1 MEIYNLLKKQAR
13 VFADRPFF
21 YSSDQS
27 SDAISYDTL
36 QITYIEALHRV
47 NLLIAKLESININ
60 RTHRVAVALGN
71 HPNFFLTLLA
81 LNRLDVGAVPLNMD
95 QNIHEI
101 NHILTHSEASILLS
115 ADEYINTFSKLASD
129 FKNVLPVL
137 RFQSDWKDEKNLKQ
151 GVRSTTEV
159 AIVYTSGTTGA
170 PKGCILSEDY
180 FLDTGKWYENI
191 GGLLSLEKGEERILT
206 PLPTSHVNSLVF
218 SFMGVLSSGSC
229 LVQLD
234 RFHPS
239 SWWDDVRKSEAT
251 AIHYLGVMPA
261 ILLSMPS
268 KNNDYIGNQVKFG
281 FGAGV
286 EPDDHEEFENRFG
299 FPLVE
304 GWAMTETGG
313 AGCMMVSE
321 EPRHIGTRC
330 IGVPPSQ
337 LEYRIVSEIDEDV
350 RTGEDGE
357 LLVRRSGANK
367 RSGFFSGYFKDQFA
381 TSAAWAGGW
390 LRTGDIVR
398 EGNDRSLYFVDR
410 KKNIVR
416 RSGENISVSE
426 VENVLSR
433 SPIVQRCAVA
443 PVKDSLRGEEVF
455 ACVILDQNAR
465 ASLRAAQS
473 IFEFSRKYL
482 SYFKSPAYIAFV
494 DTIPVTS
501 NQKISRA
508 QTKKLSEEL
517 ILSGK
522 VYSFIALKRRGERMI
537 I

>member
-13 VFADRPFF
+13 VFADSPLF
-21 YSSDQS
+21 YLSDQS
-27 SDAISYDTL
+27 SDAVIYDNS
-36 QITYIEALHRV
+36 QITYIEALHQV
-47 NLLIAKLESININ
+47 NLLVAKLESININ
-60 RTHRVAVALGN
+60 RTHRVALALGN
-71 HPNFFLTLLA
+71 NPNFFLTLLA
-81 LNRLDVGAVPLNMD
+81 LNCLDVGVVPLNMD

-115 ADEYINTFSKLASD
+115 ADQYMNTFSKLASD

-137 RFQSDWKDEKNLKQ
+137 RFQSNWEDEKSLKE
-151 GVRSTTEV
+151 GVRSTNEV

-180 FLDTGKWYENI
+180 FMTTGSWYRQI
-191 GGLLSLEKGEERILT
+191 GGFLSLEPGKERILT

-218 SFMGVLSSGSC
+218 SFMGVLSTGSC

-286 EPDDHEEFENRFG
+286 EPDDHEEFEKRYG

-321 EPRHIGTRC
+321 DPRHVGTRC
-330 IGVPPSQ
+330 IGIPPSQ

-350 RTGEDGE
+350 VSGEDGE
-357 LLVRRSGANK
+357 LLVRRAGANK
-367 RSGFFSGYFKDQFA
+367 RSGFFSGYFKDQSA
-381 TSAAWAGGW
+381 TNAVWAGGW
-390 LRTGDIVR
+390 LRTGDLVR
-398 EGNDRSLYFVDR
+398 EGNDRSLFFVDR
-410 KKNIVR
+410 KKNIIR

-426 VENVLSR
+426 VEDVLSR
-433 SPIVQRCAVA
+433 SPLVQRCAVA

-455 ACVILDQNAR
+455 ALVILDHNAR
-465 ASLRAAQS
+465 PSLKVSQS

-494 DTIPVTS
+494 DTIPVTG
-501 NQKISRA
+501 NQKISRS

-517 ILSGK
+517 FLSGK
-522 VYSFIALKRRGERMI
+522 VYSFISLKRRGEG
-537 I
+537 